1 MWRKSKGRLMASHPS
16 ILCVL
21 QRNIASS
28 LRVQHHT
35 FVRPIAE
42 YASSSCSP
50 PRLLNHLINW
60 SSLQE
65 RRQLSDLSLFYR
77 WTCHTLVCMPL
88 PSDMDVYSSCTRR
101 SHNLIFRHPQS
112 FVKPYKYSSF
122 FLSWYTRSEQSLVTI
137 QTVVLMLSTT
147 WIYTT
152 TLTVHLISITQLYYS
167 YSAIITLLV
176 GNLRVLQCKYFGLR
190 PANISELI
198 WMRLGC
204 GLLLDAIKSW
214 GEGEGGIISE
224 VSSSFLWVRA

>member
-1 MWRKSKGRLMASHPS
+1 MASHPS

-112 FVKPYKYSSF
+112 FVKPYKYFFFSF
-122 FLSWYTRSEQSLVTI
+122 VVYQIGTI
-137 QTVVLMLSTT
+137 SRHKSNRCTDAIDHMNLYNNTDRPFNKHN
-147 WIYTT
+147 T
-152 TLTVHLISITQLYYS
+152 TLLFI
-167 YSAIITLLV
+167 
-176 GNLRVLQCKYFGLR
+176 
-190 PANISELI
+190 
-198 WMRLGC
+198 
-204 GLLLDAIKSW
+204 
-214 GEGEGGIISE
+214 
-224 VSSSFLWVRA
+224 